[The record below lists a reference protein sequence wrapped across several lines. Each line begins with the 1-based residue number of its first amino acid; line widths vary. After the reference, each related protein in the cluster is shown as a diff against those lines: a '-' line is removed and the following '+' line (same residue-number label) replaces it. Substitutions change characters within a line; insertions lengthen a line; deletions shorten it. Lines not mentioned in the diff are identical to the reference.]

1 MAISKAPNFGL
12 RSTMADCDAT
22 LQLATTPRAASTALH
37 KARVN
42 FMDHSR
48 IAAELLY
55 SAVQVQHV

>member
-1 MAISKAPNFGL
+1 MATSESPNLGL
-12 RSTMADCDAT
+12 RSTMADCEAT
-22 LQLATTPRAASTALH
+22 LQPATPRAASTALH

-48 IAAELLY
+48 IVAELLY